1 MLHIFLGAHK
11 MTSQNLQNY
20 VATTPVSINGATT
33 MLNSESP
40 TQSPTPAESICEL
53 EYAVRLGFGPRHM
66 YDLRQ
71 AGKLPPH
78 FLATKPGSAKKQ
90 VRYLISAIEAHERT
104 KQKTEPQ
111 K

>member
-1 MLHIFLGAHK
+1 MTHK
-11 MTSQNLQNY
+11 NLQNR
-20 VATTPVSINGATT
+20 VEMTPKPLDGATT
-33 MLNSESP
+33 MLQTESP

-53 EYAVRLGFGPRHM
+53 EYALRLGFGLRHM

-90 VRYLISAIEAHERT
+90 VRYLISAIDAHERT

>member
-1 MLHIFLGAHK
+1 
-11 MTSQNLQNY
+11 
-20 VATTPVSINGATT
+20 
-33 MLNSESP
+33 
-40 TQSPTPAESICEL
+40 
-53 EYAVRLGFGPRHM
+53 M